1 MSVRSGPSNH
11 DESPATTSTSPV
23 MNTILW
29 VCQLTVAAYI
39 GIWQAVPKLL
49 GSGSQPDL
57 FDAIGLGQWF
67 RYFVGVLELAG
78 SIGLLIP
85 ALAGLAAVGLAGV
98 MAGATFTN
106 LFVVPGGFWLGVA
119 AGLFAV
125 CCFIAWGRRAQL
137 KALVANAA
145 STRRRSVAT

>member
-1 MSVRSGPSNH
+1 MSIRSGSSRH
-11 DESPATTSTSPV
+11 QESAPTSTSPV
-23 MNTILW
+23 LNGLLW
-29 VCQLTVAAYI
+29 ACQVAVAAYI
-39 GIWQAVPKLL
+39 AIWQAVPKLL
-49 GSGSQPDL
+49 GSGSQPEM

-67 RYFVGVLELAG
+67 RYFVGLLELGG

-106 LFVVPGGFWLGVA
+106 LFVIPGGFWVGVT

-125 CCFIAWGRRAQL
+125 CCFIAWGRRAQI
-137 KALVANAA
+137 KALLARRPSVG
-145 STRRRSVAT
+145 RRSVAT